1 MHEIAFTVNY
11 YLHFCP
17 SFIGYMYTHFF
28 LSLSQ
33 GIQKKRASA
42 TSSKRPVNL
51 SFSQSYSRQVKE
63 ITINYFI
70 FVWSLSQVSGA
81 SSQGSRNSEIYLK
94 DKEQAEK
101 LSEALEKQ
109 SSIDGL
115 EKIVLDQ
122 S

>member
-1 MHEIAFTVNY
+1 M
-11 YLHFCP
+11 
-17 SFIGYMYTHFF
+17 
-28 LSLSQ
+28 
-33 GIQKKRASA
+33 
-42 TSSKRPVNL
+42 
-51 SFSQSYSRQVKE
+51 
-63 ITINYFI
+63 
-70 FVWSLSQVSGA
+70 WSLSQVSGA